1 MTPPDLPTL
10 PDSPAPPTS
19 RGAPLTTPQEEASAP
34 AYAWIILAVVFLLS
48 MAAPLNQFKVPPVM
62 PLLID
67 ALQLSLS
74 SAGLLMSVF
83 AITGF
88 FLAIPAGFI
97 LQRLGLKTT
106 GLVSAAFLVGGSLL
120 GVVSA
125 GSGLLL
131 FSRFIE
137 GVGMGLVSVTAPA
150 AIAAWFPPRNR
161 GTPMGIWAGW
171 VPAGSLLMYLVA
183 PALADGGGWRAVWWF
198 GLAFAAV
205 AFVVYALFMRL
216 PDEAHESGDPS
227 PALSSAALGQ
237 ALRNRQVWLLGAVF
251 ACFTYAM
258 LAVGTYYPTFLVE
271 QRGYTVAA
279 ASRVLSLN
287 NVAVLFSA
295 PASGWLS
302 DRLGT
307 RKRFFTVPFLILL
320 IMVPLIYQITDP
332 LITLSFFL
340 MGTITSAIPAT
351 VFSATPEVMRDPRL
365 VGMGMAVITMGQNL
379 GMVAGPAV
387 FGLVAEQVSW
397 TAASLS
403 LLPILILG
411 FILGRLVRVA

>member
-411 FILGRLVRVA
+411 FILGRLVSVA